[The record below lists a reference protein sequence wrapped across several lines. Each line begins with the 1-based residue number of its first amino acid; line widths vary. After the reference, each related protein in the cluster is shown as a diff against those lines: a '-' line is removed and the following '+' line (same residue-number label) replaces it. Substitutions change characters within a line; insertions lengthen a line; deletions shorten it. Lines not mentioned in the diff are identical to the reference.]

1 MNVLPNIEHNCFE
14 DIELKYFRVL
24 LSNMG
29 LTKSRYQVGKFT
41 ELPITALRPEDGLFV
56 IYTSE
61 HRYIRQTETIIKLKE
76 KNESW
81 TGDDCVIKDSNDTK
95 WFDNTAPINSR
106 PISRSLMDLLGNE
119 IANYHLQAHYIYGT
133 AYITVQ
139 TDSGRFCA
147 ATIRRSRGDELKY
160 RCNAD
165 IFVHNPLLPLEHLST
180 MEGKTPD
187 IKVEGNFIAK
197 KYDFMMNLGTISDN
211 QAQFCKIAQ
220 VTKVLDNNTELE
232 PESNNSESTYYLRI
246 GANVD
251 IAFICI
257 CAYSLEELFSSKIF
271 NKRDRSGGVFSPC
284 SRHNRTA
291 CQWGS
296 CKRERTLRFFAA
308 T

>member
-1 MNVLPNIEHNCFE
+1 MF
-14 DIELKYFRVL
+14 D
-24 LSNMG
+24 
-29 LTKSRYQVGKFT
+29 
-41 ELPITALRPEDGLFV
+41 ITAPV
-56 IYTSE
+56 
-61 HRYIRQTETIIKLKE
+61 
-76 KNESW
+76 
-81 TGDDCVIKDSNDTK
+81 
-95 WFDNTAPINSR
+95 NSR
-106 PISRSLMDLLGNE
+106 PISRSLINLLGNE

-197 KYDFMMNLGTISDN
+197 NYDFMKNVGTISEN
-211 QAQFCKIAQ
+211 QAHFCKIAQ
-220 VTKVLDNNTELE
+220 ATKELDNKIKS
-232 PESNNSESTYYLRI
+232 ESDLNNSETTYYLRI
-246 GANVD
+246 GSNVD

-257 CAYSLEELFSSKIF
+257 CAYSLEELFTSKIF

-291 CQWGS
+291 CQRVS
-296 CKRERTLRFFAA
+296 CKQERTRRFFAA